1 MLLLCAGMNVLLAQ
15 INAPTLN
22 SPADG
27 YVYPNTVKPLLK
39 INSVSGASYYL
50 FHWSEDPTFATYSS
64 HTMSSSY
71 TGLNVNGL
79 KFGTTY
85 YWRVYAI
92 TANYADTSASSAVWS
107 FTTTDAPTITAP
119 ADGTVLTNSIM
130 PNIQWTEIVGATNY
144 IYQCDTTPSFN
155 SSLRRTYTLGYQSG
169 GSNPLN
175 LSFGKTYYLR
185 MRATNTNESDTSA
198 WSAVRS
204 FTTSDSITLVSFND
218 PSPTANYYTRQ
229 TLSWKP
235 YRGVTQ
241 YFLQLDT
248 TPHFNSPVLQQINHT
263 SSSTST
269 TDNQSV
275 IINNMRYGSM
285 YYWRVR
291 AANYNGTDTSS
302 WSATWQF
309 HTMDFVNNTDNTI
322 NNSDSTQNYYTRQT
336 LYWKNNRGS
345 TKYLLQLDTTPNFN
359 SPILR
364 EIYTTN
370 AIDNTTNEL
379 STKVYNMLYGTMYYY
394 RVCAINNA
402 PDTSGWSAT
411 WQFHTINKV
420 FSTSNTL
427 NDTTQTE
434 TYFTR
439 ISMKWENNRGSTQY
453 ILQLD
458 TTPDFNSPVFRQVNI
473 TNDIDDETNELSTT
487 VYNLLH
493 GAMYYYRICA
503 INNAPDTSDWSNTWQ
518 FHTRDKVFL
527 YSPENQTTNASLST
541 TLQWKNNKGSS
552 KFILQVDTSTNFN
565 SSSLREIIVASS
577 ITNNDSYKSNTLNDL
592 RFGNT
597 YYWRVRSVNEAPDTS
612 GWSDVWSFTVTS
624 SVPTLVS
631 PADGYVYPST
641 VKPLLRLE
649 AVTGASYY
657 LFHWS
662 EDPTF
667 ATYSSY
673 TMSSSYTGLNVNGLK
688 FGTTYYWRVYAI
700 TDNYADTSASS
711 AVWSFTTT
719 DAPTI
724 TAPNDGTVLT
734 NSISPNIQWTEIVG
748 ATKYLYQCDT
758 SMSFNSPLLRNY
770 TTEYSSG
777 GKYPLNL
784 SFGKAYYL
792 RMRATNTNES
802 DTSAWSAVRTFYTS
816 DAPVLN
822 SPSNGYVY
830 SSSVTP
836 TLKCETIKNAGKYIF
851 QWDTTSN
858 FNSPLCRSAVQT
870 STSVT
875 VGPLK
880 LGTTYY
886 WRVQATNYNDSDT
899 SSWSTV
905 WSFTTGG
912 SIPTLSS
919 PSNGSTAV
927 RLRPTLQ
934 WNSVSSC
941 NYYDYECDTTP
952 NFNSPELQS
961 GSVASGTTSI
971 RINQL
976 RYGTTYY
983 WRVRIRLNSDTSSW
997 STVWRFTTA
1006 GAIALTSPS
1015 NGSTLSRT
1023 IKPTLDW
1030 DYINDGDY
1038 YEYQYDLSPDFD
1050 SPELSTGYVA
1060 VGTSEVELTEPLRF
1074 GETYY
1079 WRVREYTTID
1089 TTPWSETWS
1098 FNTPGEIVLVSPAN
1112 GTTLTN
1118 TINVTLDWD
1127 YIRGGLNYQ
1136 YQYDLSP
1143 DFDSPALVNGEIAV
1157 GTSQIDITAPLRFG
1171 ETYYWR
1177 VREYTTID
1185 TTPWSETW
1193 SFNTPGEIVLVSPAN
1208 GSTNVGASTT
1218 LDWDYIRGG
1227 SLYEYQYDT
1236 CSTFDSPGLATG
1248 TIAVGTSQ
1256 VSVSGLRFG
1265 TTYYWRVRETSPV
1278 DTTDWSE
1285 VWHFTTTNGV
1295 PTLTSPSDGYVYT
1308 NSVKATVYW
1317 NSVTGAGHYIVAWD
1331 TVPTFDSPLYET
1343 FTATA
1348 SSIYITELNFGTTY
1362 YWKVCSINSND
1373 SDTSSWST
1381 VWRFTTSDAPVLTS
1395 PADGTAFS
1403 SYSNSRLTVYWN
1415 SVTGA
1420 DHYILEWDTAATFN
1434 SPLFA
1439 TFTASG
1445 ASVYI
1450 TEAELQYGTTYYWR
1464 VCAINSNAPDTSGWS
1479 TVWRFTTPYQLTT
1492 GPTLIS
1498 PANDSADIDFQS
1510 VLALQWDTLA
1520 NVNGYRYQVSTSS
1533 DFSTLFAQGTT
1544 AQTTASIHNLR
1555 PATTYYWRVQGYNGV
1570 GNSVW
1575 SAVWHFTTGGCP
1587 PIVIS
1592 FSHEICEGELPYHYI
1607 NGDIDT
1613 TFEVGTPQ
1621 LSTFNFQFSTQY
1633 GCDSTVTL
1641 HLTVHPAVTSTSSVT
1656 VCESELPYHYMNGDI
1671 DTTFEVGTPNF
1682 SVFNFQFSTQYGC
1695 DSTVI
1700 LTVNINQPVE
1710 NETYMTVCDEYEW
1723 NGETLT
1729 ASGVYTATFTAANG
1743 CDSTVTLHL
1752 TINVPTESD
1761 TTATACGSF
1770 NWHGYTNLTESGD
1783 YTDVLENAE
1792 GCDSIVTLHLT
1803 INTPTE
1809 SDTSATACGSFNW
1822 HGYTNLTESGDYTDV
1837 LTNAA
1842 GCDSIVTLHL
1852 TINVPTEGD
1861 TTATACGSYSWHGYT
1876 DLTESGD
1883 YIDVLTNAAGCDSTV
1898 TLHLTINTPTE
1909 GDTTATACG
1918 SFNWHGYTNLT
1929 ESGDY
1934 TDVIENAAGCDS
1946 TVTLHLTINVPT
1958 EGDTTA
1964 TACGSFSWH
1973 GYTNLTES
1981 GDYTDVL
1988 TNAAGC
1994 DSTVTLHL
2002 TIHPLPEVT
2011 ISGETSFCEGGST
2024 TLTASGAETY
2034 EWSTM
2039 EFGAEFEVAEAGTY
2053 TVIGTDANGCTST
2066 ASVEVVV
2073 HSAVTEP
2080 VEVTICENDL
2090 PYHYINGDIDTTFE
2104 VGTPN
2109 LSVFSFQFS
2118 TQYGC
2123 DSVVTLHLTVNHPVE
2138 NETDVTACD
2147 EYEWNG
2153 ETLTESGDYTAT
2165 FTAANGCDSVVTL
2178 HLTVNQSVTSTSSV
2192 TICENDLPY
2201 HYINGDID
2209 TTFEVGT
2216 PNLSIF
2222 SFQFSTQY
2230 GCDSV
2235 VTLHLTINP
2244 CDTNGIDENGI
2255 VDITLYPNP
2264 TTGMVNV
2271 QCTMNNVQLGDA
2283 EIQVLDVYGR
2293 LLDVVGISDARM
2305 SDARSASLQSVQID
2319 LSGYATGIYLLR
2331 VINGGKVMTVRKV
2344 VKE

>member
-1 MLLLCAGMNVLLAQ
+1 MRKFAFLMLLLCAGMNVLLAQ
-15 INAPTLN
+15 IAAPTLN

-50 FHWSEDPTFATYSS
+50 FHWSEDSTFATYSS
-64 HTMSSSY
+64 YTMSSSY
-71 TGLNVNGL
+71 TSLNVNGL

-92 TANYADTSASSAVWS
+92 TANYADTSAASAVRS

-119 ADGTVLTNSIM
+119 TDGIVLTNSIA
-130 PNIQWTEIVGATNY
+130 PTIKWTEIVGATKY
-144 IYQCDTTPSFN
+144 IYQCDTSMSFN
-155 SSLRRTYTLGYQSG
+155 SPLLRNYTTDYNSAGQY
-169 GSNPLN
+169 PLN
-175 LSFGKTYYLR
+175 LHFGKTYYVR
-185 MRATNTNESDTSA
+185 MKATNTNESDTSA

-218 PSPTANYYTRQ
+218 TSLTANYFTRQ
-229 TLSWKP
+229 TLSWTP
-235 YRGVTQ
+235 YKGVTQ
-241 YFLQLDT
+241 YILQLDT
-248 TPHFNSPVLQQINHT
+248 TPCFNSPVLLQFNHT

-269 TDNQSV
+269 TANQSV
-275 IINNMRYGSM
+275 IINNMLYGTM
-285 YYWRVR
+285 HYWRVC
-291 AANYNGTDTSS
+291 AVNYNGADTSS
-302 WSATWQF
+302 WSSTWQF
-309 HTMDFVNNTDNTI
+309 HTTDFVGNTDNTL
-322 NNSDSTQNYYTRQT
+322 NNSDSTRNYYTRQT
-336 LYWKNNRGS
+336 LKWRNNRGS
-345 TKYLLQLDTTPNFN
+345 TKYILQLDTTPNFN
-359 SPILR
+359 SHLLR
-364 EIYTTN
+364 VIYTTN

-420 FSTSNTL
+420 FSTSNTIH
-427 NDTTQTE
+427 DTVSTKTYYTRQTL
-434 TYFTR
+434 
-439 ISMKWENNRGSTQY
+439 KWQNNCGSTKY

-458 TTPDFNSPVFRQVNI
+458 TTPDFNSPVLRQVTT
-473 TNDIDDETNELSTT
+473 TNNIDDETTELSTT

-493 GAMYYYRICA
+493 GAMYYYRLCA
-503 INNAPDTSDWSNTWQ
+503 INNAPDTSGWSDTWQ
-518 FHTRDKVFL
+518 FHTRDKVYL
-527 YSPENQTTNASLST
+527 YSPADQTTNASPSA
-541 TLQWKNNKGSS
+541 TLQWKNSSGSS
-552 KFILQVDTSTNFN
+552 KYILQVDTSSGFN
-565 SSSLREIIVASS
+565 SSSLREIIVTSS
-577 ITNNDSYKSNTLNDL
+577 ITNNDDYKSYALSNL
-592 RFGNT
+592 RFGDT

-612 GWSDVWSFTVTS
+612 GWSDAWSFTVTS
-624 SVPTLVS
+624 GVPTLTS
-631 PADGYVYPST
+631 PSDGVVYTACVGPT
-641 VKPLLRLE
+641 VNW
-649 AVTGASYY
+649 ASITGASHYILAWDTVSTFDSPLY
-657 LFHWS
+657 DSFTTTGTGVNIW
-662 EDPTF
+662 PIKF
-667 ATYSSY
+667 AT
-673 TMSSSYTGLNVNGLK
+673 K
-688 FGTTYYWRVYAI
+688 YYWRV
-700 TDNYADTSASS
+700 
-711 AVWSFTTT
+711 
-719 DAPTI
+719 
-724 TAPNDGTVLT
+724 
-734 NSISPNIQWTEIVG
+734 
-748 ATKYLYQCDT
+748 C
-758 SMSFNSPLLRNY
+758 
-770 TTEYSSG
+770 
-777 GKYPLNL
+777 
-784 SFGKAYYL
+784 
-792 RMRATNTNES
+792 ATNTDES
-802 DTSAWSAVRTFYTS
+802 DTSAWSSAWTFTTS
-816 DAPVLN
+816 DAPILT
-822 SPSNGYVY
+822 SPSDGYVY
-830 SSSVTP
+830 SNSVNP
-836 TLKCETIKNAGKYIF
+836 TLQCTAITRVGKYIY
-851 QWDTTSN
+851 QWDTTAT
-858 FNSPLCRSAVQT
+858 FNSPLCAST
-870 STSVT
+870 TKTSNSTSI
-875 VGPLK
+875 GPLK

-886 WRVQATNYNDSDT
+886 WRMRATNYNDDSDT
-899 SSWSTV
+899 SSWSGA

-1006 GAIALTSPS
+1006 GTIALTSPS

-1079 WRVREYTTID
+1079 WRVREYTSIDTTPWSATWSFNTPGEIALVSPANGSTLSRTLNPTLDWDYINGGDMYEYQYDLSPDFDSPELVTGQRAVGTSEIEITTPLRFGATYYWRVREYTAID

-1098 FNTPGEIVLVSPAN
+1098 FNTPGEIVLVSPSN
-1112 GTTLTN
+1112 G
-1118 TINVTLDWD
+1118 
-1127 YIRGGLNYQ
+1127 
-1136 YQYDLSP
+1136 
-1143 DFDSPALVNGEIAV
+1143 A
-1157 GTSQIDITAPLRFG
+1157 
-1171 ETYYWR
+1171 
-1177 VREYTTID
+1177 
-1185 TTPWSETW
+1185 
-1193 SFNTPGEIVLVSPAN
+1193 
-1208 GSTNVGASTT
+1208 TNVGASTT

-1464 VCAINSNAPDTSGWS
+1464 VCAINSNAPDTSSWS

-1492 GPTLIS
+1492 GPTLVS
-1498 PANDSADIDFQS
+1498 PANDSSDIDFQS

-1587 PIVIS
+1587 PIGIS

-1621 LSTFNFQFSTQY
+1621 LSTFNFQLLTPL

-1656 VCESELPYHYMNGDI
+1656 VCENDLPYHYVDGEI
-1671 DTTFEVGTPNF
+1671 DTTFEVGTPTL
-1682 SVFNFQFSTQYGC
+1682 STVTYNLTTGYGC

-1700 LTVNINQPVE
+1700 LTVNIA
-1710 NETYMTVCDEYEW
+1710 
-1723 NGETLT
+1723 T
-1729 ASGVYTATFTAANG
+1729 A
-1743 CDSTVTLHL
+1743 
-1752 TINVPTESD
+1752 TESD

-1783 YTDVLENAE
+1783 YTDVLTNVA
-1792 GCDSIVTLHLT
+1792 GCDSVVTLHLT
-1803 INTPTE
+1803 INVPTE
-1809 SDTSATACGSFNW
+1809 GDTTAMACGSFNW
-1822 HGYTNLTESGDYTDV
+1822 HGYTNLTESGDYTDVLENAAGCDSTVTLHLTINVPTEGDTTATVCGSYSWHGYSNLTESGDYTDV

-1876 DLTESGD
+1876 NLTESGD
-1883 YIDVLTNAAGCDSTV
+1883 YTDVIENVAGCDSVV
-1898 TLHLTINTPTE
+1898 TLHLTINVPTE

-1934 TDVIENAAGCDS
+1934 TAVLTNAAGCDS

-2002 TIHPLPEVT
+2002 TINPLPEVT

-2024 TLTASGAETY
+2024 ILTASGAETY

-2039 EFGAEFEVAEAGTY
+2039 EFGAEFEVSEAGTY

-2066 ASVEVVV
+2066 ASIEVTETTINTEVYFVEVGDGFLEALQGDAEYQWIDCST
-2073 HSAVTEP
+2073 HEP
-2080 VEVTICENDL
+2080 IEGAAQQQFTPEVSGSYACVITLGECT
-2090 PYHYINGDIDTTFE
+2090 DTTECMDFS
-2104 VGTPN
+2104 VG
-2109 LSVFSFQFS
+2109 
-2118 TQYGC
+2118 
-2123 DSVVTLHLTVNHPVE
+2123 VE
-2138 NETDVTACD
+2138 
-2147 EYEWNG
+2147 EWNDG
-2153 ETLTESGDYTAT
+2153 
-2165 FTAANGCDSVVTL
+2165 N
-2178 HLTVNQSVTSTSSV
+2178 
-2192 TICENDLPY
+2192 
-2201 HYINGDID
+2201 
-2209 TTFEVGT
+2209 
-2216 PNLSIF
+2216 
-2222 SFQFSTQY
+2222 
-2230 GCDSV
+2230 
-2235 VTLHLTINP
+2235 
-2244 CDTNGIDENGI
+2244 
-2255 VDITLYPNP
+2255 ITLYPNP

-2271 QCTMNNVQLGDA
+2271 QCTMNNVQLGDG

-2293 LLDVVGISDARM
+2293 LLDAVDISDARG
-2305 SDARSASLQSVQID
+2305 ASVQSVQID
-2319 LSGYATGIYLLR
+2319 LSRYATGIYLVR
-2331 VINGGKVMTVRKV
+2331 WVNGGKVMAVRKV

>member
-1 MLLLCAGMNVLLAQ
+1 MKKFTFFIFLLCAGMNVLFAQ
-15 INAPTLN
+15 IAAPTLN

-27 YVYPNTVKPLLK
+27 YVYPSTVKPNLK
-39 INSVSGASYYL
+39 LNAVSGASYYL

-64 HTMSSSY
+64 YTMSSSY

-92 TANYADTSASSAVWS
+92 TANYADTSAASAVRS

-119 ADGTVLTNSIM
+119 ADGTILTNSIS
-130 PNIQWTEIVGATNY
+130 PSIQWTEIVGATKY
-144 IYQCDTTPSFN
+144 LYQCDTSMSFN
-155 SSLRRTYTLGYQSG
+155 SPLLKSYTTEYSSG
-169 GSNPLN
+169 GKYPLN
-175 LSFGKTYYLR
+175 LHFGKTYYLR
-185 MRATNTNESDTSA
+185 MRATNTDESDTSA

-218 PSPTANYYTRQ
+218 TSSSANYFTRQ
-229 TLSWKP
+229 TLTWKP

-291 AANYNGTDTSS
+291 AANYNGSDTSS
-302 WSATWQF
+302 WSSTWQF
-309 HTMDFVNNTDNTI
+309 RTTDFVNNTDNTL
-322 NNSDSTQNYYTRQT
+322 NNSDSTRNYYTRQT
-336 LYWKNNRGS
+336 LYWKNNKGS
-345 TKYLLQLDTTPNFN
+345 TKYILQLDTTPHFN

-411 WQFHTINKV
+411 WQFHTIDTV

-427 NDTTQTE
+427 NNSDSTKN
-434 TYFTR
+434 YYTR
-439 ISMKWENNRGSTQY
+439 QILKWQNNRGSTKY

-458 TTPDFNSPVFRQVNI
+458 TTPDFNSSILRQVITTNNI
-473 TNDIDDETNELSTT
+473 DNETNELSTTVYNLLYGTMYYYRVCAINNAPDTSGWSATWQFHTIDKVFSTSNTIHDTVPTKTYYTRQTLKWQNNRGSTKYILQLDTTPDFNSSVLRQVVISNGIDDETNELSTT

-493 GAMYYYRICA
+493 GAMYYYRLCA
-503 INNAPDTSDWSNTWQ
+503 INNAPDTSGWSDTWQ
-518 FHTRDKVFL
+518 FHTRDKVYL
-527 YSPENQTTNASLST
+527 YSPADQTTNASPSA
-541 TLQWKNNKGSS
+541 TLQWKNSSGSS
-552 KFILQVDTSTNFN
+552 KYILQVDTSSGFN
-565 SSSLREIIVASS
+565 SSSLREIIVTSS
-577 ITNNDSYKSNTLNDL
+577 ITNNDDYKSYALSNL
-592 RFGNT
+592 RFGDT

-612 GWSDVWSFTVTS
+612 GWSDAWSFTVTS
-624 SVPTLVS
+624 GVPTLTS
-631 PADGYVYPST
+631 PSDGVVYTACVGPT
-641 VKPLLRLE
+641 VNW
-649 AVTGASYY
+649 ASITGASHYI
-657 LFHWS
+657 LAWDTVS
-662 EDPTF
+662 TF
-667 ATYSSY
+667 DSPLYDSFT
-673 TMSSSYTGLNVNGLK
+673 TTGTSVNIWPIK
-688 FGTTYYWRVYAI
+688 FATTYYWRVCA
-700 TDNYADTSASS
+700 
-711 AVWSFTTT
+711 
-719 DAPTI
+719 
-724 TAPNDGTVLT
+724 T
-734 NSISPNIQWTEIVG
+734 NSN
-748 ATKYLYQCDT
+748 D
-758 SMSFNSPLLRNY
+758 
-770 TTEYSSG
+770 
-777 GKYPLNL
+777 
-784 SFGKAYYL
+784 
-792 RMRATNTNES
+792 S
-802 DTSAWSAVRTFYTS
+802 DTSAWSAAWTFTTS
-816 DAPVLN
+816 DAPILT
-822 SPSNGYVY
+822 SPSDGYVY
-830 SSSVTP
+830 PNSATP
-836 TLKCETIKNAGKYIF
+836 TLKCTAITRVGKYIY
-851 QWDTTSN
+851 QWDTTAT
-858 FNSPLCRSAVQT
+858 FNSPLCAST
-870 STSVT
+870 TKTSNSTSI
-875 VGPLK
+875 GPLK

-886 WRVQATNYNDSDT
+886 WRMRATNYNDDSDT

-927 RLRPTLQ
+927 RLRPTLD
-934 WNSVSSC
+934 WNAVSSC
-941 NYYDYECDTTP
+941 DYYDYECDTTP
-952 NFNSPELQS
+952 QFNSPELQS
-961 GSVASGTTSI
+961 GAIAAGTSEV
-971 RINQL
+971 RLNQL

-1006 GAIALTSPS
+1006 GTIALTSPS

-1030 DYINDGDY
+1030 DYISDGDY

-1050 SPELSTGYVA
+1050 SPALVNGEIA
-1060 VGTSEVELTEPLRF
+1060 VGTSQIDITEPLRF

-1079 WRVREYTTID
+1079 WRVREYTAID

-1098 FNTPGEIVLVSPAN
+1098 FNTPGEIALVSPSN
-1112 GTTLTN
+1112 GSTLSR
-1118 TINVTLDWD
+1118 TINTTLDWD
-1127 YIRGGLNYQ
+1127 YISGGLNYQ

-1157 GTSQIDITAPLRFG
+1157 GTSQIDITAPLQFG

-1177 VREYTTID
+1177 VREYTAID

-1236 CSTFDSPGLATG
+1236 CATFDSPSLATG

-1256 VSVSGLRFG
+1256 VSVTSLHFG

-1278 DTTDWSE
+1278 DTTDWSA
-1285 VWHFTTTNGV
+1285 VWNFTTTNGV
-1295 PTLTSPSDGYVYT
+1295 PVLTSPSDGYVYT

-1464 VCAINSNAPDTSGWS
+1464 VCAINSNAPDTSSWS

-1492 GPTLIS
+1492 GPTLVS
-1498 PANDSADIDFQS
+1498 PANDSSDIDFQS

-1575 SAVWHFTTGGCP
+1575 SAVWHFSTGGCT
-1587 PIVIS
+1587 PIVTS
-1592 FSHEICEGELPYHYI
+1592 FTHEICEGELPYHYI

-1621 LSTFNFQFSTQY
+1621 LSTFNFQLLTPL

-1656 VCESELPYHYMNGDI
+1656 VCESELPYHYVDGDI
-1671 DTTFEVGTPNF
+1671 DITFEVGTPNLSIF
-1682 SVFNFQFSTQYGC
+1682 SFQFSTQYGC

-1710 NETYMTVCDEYEW
+1710 NETYMTACDEYEW

-1729 ASGVYTATFTAANG
+1729 ASGDYTATFTAANG
-1743 CDSTVTLHL
+1743 CDSVVTLHL
-1752 TINVPTESD
+1752 TINEPTESD

-1770 NWHGYTNLTESGD
+1770 DWHGYTNLTESGD

-1809 SDTSATACGSFNW
+1809 SDTSATVCGSFNW
-1822 HGYTNLTESGDYTDV
+1822 HSYTNLTESGDYT
-1837 LTNAA
+1837 
-1842 GCDSIVTLHL
+1842 
-1852 TINVPTEGD
+1852 
-1861 TTATACGSYSWHGYT
+1861 
-1876 DLTESGD
+1876 
-1883 YIDVLTNAAGCDSTV
+1883 DVLTNAAGCDSTV

-1946 TVTLHLTINVPT
+1946 TVTLHLTINTPT

-1964 TACGSFSWH
+1964 TACGSFDWH

-2002 TIHPLPEVT
+2002 TINQP
-2011 ISGETSFCEGGST
+2011 
-2024 TLTASGAETY
+2024 
-2034 EWSTM
+2034 
-2039 EFGAEFEVAEAGTY
+2039 
-2053 TVIGTDANGCTST
+2053 
-2066 ASVEVVV
+2066 VV
-2073 HSAVTEP
+2073 
-2080 VEVTICENDL
+2080 
-2090 PYHYINGDIDTTFE
+2090 
-2104 VGTPN
+2104 
-2109 LSVFSFQFS
+2109 
-2118 TQYGC
+2118 
-2123 DSVVTLHLTVNHPVE
+2123 
-2138 NETDVTACD
+2138 NETHMTACD

-2153 ETLTESGDYTAT
+2153 ETLTSSGDYTAT
-2165 FTAANGCDSVVTL
+2165 FTAANGCDSTVTL
-2178 HLTVNQSVTSTSSV
+2178 HLTIHPAVTELVEV
-2192 TICENDLPY
+2192 TLCENDLPY
-2201 HYINGDID
+2201 HYVNGDID
-2209 TTFEVGT
+2209 TTFDVGT
-2216 PNLSIF
+2216 PNLSVF
-2222 SFQFSTQY
+2222 NFQFSTQY

-2235 VTLHLTINP
+2235 VTLHLTINVADTTEFTETACGSYVWNDEVYEESGDYVQTFANANG
-2244 CDTNGIDENGI
+2244 CDSVVTLHLTVITINTEVLVTTTEELDAWSLEVMQEGAEYQWIDCETNETIEGEVHQRFNPAISGQYACVITMGECTDTTECIDVTISGIDDYADGI
-2255 VDITLYPNP
+2255 LSLYPNP

-2271 QCTMNNVQLGDA
+2271 QFTMNNVQLGA
-2283 EIQVLDVYGR
+2283 GEIQVLDVYGR
-2293 LLDVVGISDARM
+2293 VLDAVDI
-2305 SDARSASLQSVQID
+2305 SDARSASVQTVQID
-2319 LSGYATGIYLLR
+2319 LSHYATGVYFVR
-2331 VINGGKVMTVRKV
+2331 MVNGGKVMAVRKV

>member
-1 MLLLCAGMNVLLAQ
+1 MLLLCAGMNIVFAQ
-15 INAPTLN
+15 IAVPTLN

-27 YVYPNTVKPLLK
+27 YVYPNTVKPFLK
-39 INSVSGASYYL
+39 MNTVSGASYYL

-64 HTMSSSY
+64 HTMQSSY

-79 KFGTTY
+79 KYGTTY

-185 MRATNTNESDTSA
+185 MRATNTSESDTSA

-248 TPHFNSPVLQQINHT
+248 TPHFNSPVLQQINYT

-291 AANYNGTDTSS
+291 AANYNGSDTSS

-345 TKYLLQLDTTPNFN
+345 TKYLLQLDTTPHFN

-577 ITNNDSYKSNTLNDL
+577 ITNNDSYKSYTLNDL

-612 GWSDVWSFTVTS
+612 GWSDVWSFTTANG
-624 SVPTLVS
+624 VPTLVS

-688 FGTTYYWRVYAI
+688 FGTTYYWRVFSI
-700 TDNYADTSASS
+700 TANYADTSASS

-724 TAPNDGTVLT
+724 TAPNDGTILT
-734 NSISPNIQWTEIVG
+734 NSISPNIQWTEMVG
-748 ATKYLYQCDT
+748 ATKYIYQCDT
-758 SMSFNSPLLRNY
+758 SASFNSPVKRTY
-770 TTEYSSG
+770 TVSYSSG
-777 GKYPLNL
+777 GSSPLNL
-784 SFGKAYYL
+784 RFGATYYL
-792 RMRATNTNES
+792 RMRATNTDES
-802 DTSAWSAVRTFYTS
+802 DTSAWSAVRTFITS

-830 SSSVTP
+830 SSSVNP
-836 TLKCETIKNAGKYIF
+836 TLKCETIRNIGKYIY

-858 FNSPLCRSAVQT
+858 FNSPLCRSTVQT

-886 WRVQATNYNDSDT
+886 WRMCATNYNDSDT
-899 SSWSTV
+899 SSWSAV

-912 SIPTLSS
+912 SIPTLAS

-927 RLRPTLQ
+927 RLRPTLD
-934 WNSVSSC
+934 WNAVSSC
-941 NYYDYECDTTP
+941 DYYDYECDTTP
-952 NFNSPELQS
+952 QFNSPELQS
-961 GSVASGTTSI
+961 GAIAAGTSEV
-971 RINQL
+971 RLNQL

-983 WRVRIRLNSDTSSW
+983 WHVRIRLNSDTSSW
-997 STVWRFTTA
+997 STVWSFTTA
-1006 GAIALTSPS
+1006 GTIALTSPS
-1015 NGSTLSRT
+1015 NGTTLYRYLH
-1023 IKPTLDW
+1023 PTLDW
-1030 DYINDGDY
+1030 DFINDGDY
-1038 YEYQYDLSPDFD
+1038 YEYQYDLSPDFN
-1050 SPELSTGYVA
+1050 SPELVSGLVA
-1060 VGTSEVELTEPLRF
+1060 VGTSEVDLTAPMRF
-1074 GETYY
+1074 DTTYY
-1079 WRVREYTTID
+1079 WRVREYTSID
-1089 TTPWSETWS
+1089 TTPWSATWS
-1098 FNTPGEIVLVSPAN
+1098 FTTPGEIALVSPAN
-1112 GTTLTN
+1112 GSTLSRTLN
-1118 TINVTLDWD
+1118 PTLDWD
-1127 YIRGGLNYQ
+1127 YINGGDMYE

-1143 DFDSPALVNGEIAV
+1143 DFDSPELVTGQRAV
-1157 GTSQIDITAPLRFG
+1157 GTSEIDITTPLRFG
-1171 ETYYWR
+1171 ATYYWR
-1177 VREYTTID
+1177 VRETTSID
-1185 TTPWSETW
+1185 TTPWSATW
-1193 SFNTPGEIVLVSPAN
+1193 SFTTPGEIALVSPAN
-1208 GSTNVGASTT
+1208 GTTNVGASTT

-1227 SLYEYQYDT
+1227 TIYEYQYDVT
-1236 CSTFDSPGLATG
+1236 PAFNSAELVEGS
-1248 TIAVGTSQ
+1248 IQVGTSQ
-1256 VSVSGLRFG
+1256 VTISDLEENRL
-1265 TTYYWRVRETSPV
+1265 YYWRVRELSAV
-1278 DTTDWSE
+1278 DTTPWSE
-1285 VWHFTTTNGV
+1285 VWHFSTRMQPIFTDVYDTACDSYTWNGQTYTQSGEYTRQFV
-1295 PTLTSPSDGYVYT
+1295 TALQADSTVTLHLTIYH
-1308 NSVKATVYW
+1308 
-1317 NSVTGAGHYIVAWD
+1317 SVT
-1331 TVPTFDSPLYET
+1331 
-1343 FTATA
+1343 
-1348 SSIYITELNFGTTY
+1348 
-1362 YWKVCSINSND
+1362 
-1373 SDTSSWST
+1373 
-1381 VWRFTTSDAPVLTS
+1381 
-1395 PADGTAFS
+1395 
-1403 SYSNSRLTVYWN
+1403 
-1415 SVTGA
+1415 
-1420 DHYILEWDTAATFN
+1420 
-1434 SPLFA
+1434 
-1439 TFTASG
+1439 
-1445 ASVYI
+1445 
-1450 TEAELQYGTTYYWR
+1450 
-1464 VCAINSNAPDTSGWS
+1464 
-1479 TVWRFTTPYQLTT
+1479 
-1492 GPTLIS
+1492 
-1498 PANDSADIDFQS
+1498 
-1510 VLALQWDTLA
+1510 
-1520 NVNGYRYQVSTSS
+1520 STSS
-1533 DFSTLFAQGTT
+1533 VT
-1544 AQTTASIHNLR
+1544 
-1555 PATTYYWRVQGYNGV
+1555 V
-1570 GNSVW
+1570 
-1575 SAVWHFTTGGCP
+1575 
-1587 PIVIS
+1587 
-1592 FSHEICEGELPYHYI
+1592 CESDLPYHYV

-1621 LSTFNFQFSTQY
+1621 LSTFNFQLLTQ
-1633 GCDSTVTL
+1633 
-1641 HLTVHPAVTSTSSVT
+1641 H
-1656 VCESELPYHYMNGDI
+1656 
-1671 DTTFEVGTPNF
+1671 
-1682 SVFNFQFSTQYGC
+1682 GC

-1700 LTVNINQPVE
+1700 LTLNVRSANYTE
-1710 NETYMTVCDEYEW
+1710 
-1723 NGETLT
+1723 LT
-1729 ASGVYTATFTAANG
+1729 
-1743 CDSTVTLHL
+1743 
-1752 TINVPTESD
+1752 E
-1761 TTATACGSF
+1761 TACG
-1770 NWHGYTNLTESGD
+1770 NYTWNDEVYEESGD
-1783 YTDVLENAE
+1783 YVQT
-1792 GCDSIVTLHLT
+1792 
-1803 INTPTE
+1803 
-1809 SDTSATACGSFNW
+1809 F
-1822 HGYTNLTESGDYTDV
+1822 
-1837 LTNAA
+1837 TNAA
-1842 GCDSIVTLHL
+1842 
-1852 TINVPTEGD
+1852 
-1861 TTATACGSYSWHGYT
+1861 
-1876 DLTESGD
+1876 
-1883 YIDVLTNAAGCDSTV
+1883 
-1898 TLHLTINTPTE
+1898 
-1909 GDTTATACG
+1909 
-1918 SFNWHGYTNLT
+1918 
-1929 ESGDY
+1929 
-1934 TDVIENAAGCDS
+1934 
-1946 TVTLHLTINVPT
+1946 
-1958 EGDTTA
+1958 
-1964 TACGSFSWH
+1964 
-1973 GYTNLTES
+1973 
-1981 GDYTDVL
+1981 
-1988 TNAAGC
+1988 
-1994 DSTVTLHL
+1994 
-2002 TIHPLPEVT
+2002 
-2011 ISGETSFCEGGST
+2011 
-2024 TLTASGAETY
+2024 
-2034 EWSTM
+2034 
-2039 EFGAEFEVAEAGTY
+2039 
-2053 TVIGTDANGCTST
+2053 
-2066 ASVEVVV
+2066 
-2073 HSAVTEP
+2073 
-2080 VEVTICENDL
+2080 
-2090 PYHYINGDIDTTFE
+2090 
-2104 VGTPN
+2104 
-2109 LSVFSFQFS
+2109 
-2118 TQYGC
+2118 GC
-2123 DSVVTLHLTVNHPVE
+2123 DSVVTLHLTIF
-2138 NETDVTACD
+2138 TANYADFADNACGS
-2147 EYEWNG
+2147 YTWNG
-2153 ETLTESGDYTAT
+2153 EVYEESGDYVQT
-2165 FTAANGCDSVVTL
+2165 FTNVNGCDSVVTLHLTIFTANYADFADNACGSYTWNNEVYEESGDYVQTFTNANGCDSVVTL
-2178 HLTVNQSVTSTSSV
+2178 HLTIYEPVTELVEV
-2192 TICENDLPY
+2192 TICESDLPY
-2201 HYINGDID
+2201 HYVNGDID
-2209 TTFEVGT
+2209 TTFEIGT
-2216 PNLSIF
+2216 PQLSTF
-2222 SFQFSTQY
+2222 NFQLLTQH
-2230 GCDSV
+2230 GCDST
-2235 VTLHLTINP
+2235 VTLTLTIEP
-2244 CDTNGIDENGI
+2244 CDTNGINENGMANL
-2255 VDITLYPNP
+2255 TLYPNP

-2271 QCTMNNVQLGDA
+2271 QFTMNNVQFGES

-2293 LLDVVGISDARM
+2293 LLQNVETCHG
-2305 SDARSASLQSVQID
+2305 ASLQTTQID
-2319 LSGYATGIYLLR
+2319 LSQYTPGVYLIRLVGDGR
-2331 VINGGKVMTVRKV
+2331 VIGVRKV
-2344 VKE
+2344 VRR

>member
-1 MLLLCAGMNVLLAQ
+1 MKKFAFLMLLLCAGMNIVFAQ
-15 INAPTLN
+15 IAVPTLN

-27 YVYPNTVKPLLK
+27 YVYPNTVKPFLK
-39 INSVSGASYYL
+39 MNTVSGASYYL

-64 HTMSSSY
+64 HTMQSSY

-79 KFGTTY
+79 KYGTTY

-185 MRATNTNESDTSA
+185 MRATNTSESDTSA

-248 TPHFNSPVLQQINHT
+248 TPHFNSPVLQQINYT

-291 AANYNGTDTSS
+291 AANYNGSDTSS

-345 TKYLLQLDTTPNFN
+345 TKYLLQLDTTPHFN

-577 ITNNDSYKSNTLNDL
+577 ITNNDSYKSYTLNDL

-612 GWSDVWSFTVTS
+612 GWSDVWSFTTANG
-624 SVPTLVS
+624 VPTLVS

-688 FGTTYYWRVYAI
+688 FGTTYYWRVFSI
-700 TDNYADTSASS
+700 TANYADTSASS

-724 TAPNDGTVLT
+724 TAPNDGTILT
-734 NSISPNIQWTEIVG
+734 NSISPNIQWTEMVG
-748 ATKYLYQCDT
+748 ATKYIYQCDT
-758 SMSFNSPLLRNY
+758 SASFNSPVKRTY
-770 TTEYSSG
+770 TVSYSSG
-777 GKYPLNL
+777 GSSPLNL
-784 SFGKAYYL
+784 RFGATYYL
-792 RMRATNTNES
+792 RMRATNTDES
-802 DTSAWSAVRTFYTS
+802 DTSAWSAVRTFITS

-830 SSSVTP
+830 SSSVNP
-836 TLKCETIKNAGKYIF
+836 TLKCETIRNIGKYIY

-858 FNSPLCRSAVQT
+858 FNSPLCRSTVQT

-886 WRVQATNYNDSDT
+886 WRMCATNYNDSDT
-899 SSWSTV
+899 SSWSAV

-912 SIPTLSS
+912 SIPTLAS

-927 RLRPTLQ
+927 RLRPTLD
-934 WNSVSSC
+934 WNAVSSC
-941 NYYDYECDTTP
+941 DYYDYECDTTP
-952 NFNSPELQS
+952 QFNSPELQS
-961 GSVASGTTSI
+961 GAIAAGTSEV
-971 RINQL
+971 RLNQL

-983 WRVRIRLNSDTSSW
+983 WHVRIRLNSDTSSW
-997 STVWRFTTA
+997 STVWSFTTA
-1006 GAIALTSPS
+1006 GTIALTSPS
-1015 NGSTLSRT
+1015 NGTTLYRYLH
-1023 IKPTLDW
+1023 PTLDW
-1030 DYINDGDY
+1030 DFINDGDY
-1038 YEYQYDLSPDFD
+1038 YEYQYDLSPDFN
-1050 SPELSTGYVA
+1050 SPELVSGLVA
-1060 VGTSEVELTEPLRF
+1060 VGTSEVDLTAPMRF
-1074 GETYY
+1074 DTTYY
-1079 WRVREYTTID
+1079 WRVREYTSID
-1089 TTPWSETWS
+1089 TTPWSATWS
-1098 FNTPGEIVLVSPAN
+1098 FTTPGEIALVSPAN
-1112 GTTLTN
+1112 GSTLSRTLN
-1118 TINVTLDWD
+1118 PTLDWD
-1127 YIRGGLNYQ
+1127 YINGGDMYE

-1143 DFDSPALVNGEIAV
+1143 DFDSPELVTGQRAV
-1157 GTSQIDITAPLRFG
+1157 GTSEIDITTPLRFG
-1171 ETYYWR
+1171 ATYYWR
-1177 VREYTTID
+1177 VRETTSID
-1185 TTPWSETW
+1185 TTPWSATW
-1193 SFNTPGEIVLVSPAN
+1193 SFTTPGEIALVSPAN
-1208 GSTNVGASTT
+1208 GTTNVGASTT

-1227 SLYEYQYDT
+1227 TIYEYQYDVT
-1236 CSTFDSPGLATG
+1236 PAFNSAELVEGS
-1248 TIAVGTSQ
+1248 IQVGTSQ
-1256 VSVSGLRFG
+1256 VTISDLEENRL
-1265 TTYYWRVRETSPV
+1265 YYWRVRELSAV
-1278 DTTDWSE
+1278 DTTPWSE
-1285 VWHFTTTNGV
+1285 VWHFSTRMQPIFTDVYDTACDSYTWNGQTYTQSGEYTRQFV
-1295 PTLTSPSDGYVYT
+1295 TALQADSTVTLHLTIYH
-1308 NSVKATVYW
+1308 
-1317 NSVTGAGHYIVAWD
+1317 SVT
-1331 TVPTFDSPLYET
+1331 
-1343 FTATA
+1343 
-1348 SSIYITELNFGTTY
+1348 
-1362 YWKVCSINSND
+1362 
-1373 SDTSSWST
+1373 
-1381 VWRFTTSDAPVLTS
+1381 
-1395 PADGTAFS
+1395 
-1403 SYSNSRLTVYWN
+1403 
-1415 SVTGA
+1415 
-1420 DHYILEWDTAATFN
+1420 
-1434 SPLFA
+1434 
-1439 TFTASG
+1439 
-1445 ASVYI
+1445 
-1450 TEAELQYGTTYYWR
+1450 
-1464 VCAINSNAPDTSGWS
+1464 
-1479 TVWRFTTPYQLTT
+1479 
-1492 GPTLIS
+1492 
-1498 PANDSADIDFQS
+1498 
-1510 VLALQWDTLA
+1510 
-1520 NVNGYRYQVSTSS
+1520 STSS
-1533 DFSTLFAQGTT
+1533 VT
-1544 AQTTASIHNLR
+1544 
-1555 PATTYYWRVQGYNGV
+1555 V
-1570 GNSVW
+1570 
-1575 SAVWHFTTGGCP
+1575 
-1587 PIVIS
+1587 
-1592 FSHEICEGELPYHYI
+1592 CESDLPYHYV

-1621 LSTFNFQFSTQY
+1621 LSTFNFQLLTQ
-1633 GCDSTVTL
+1633 
-1641 HLTVHPAVTSTSSVT
+1641 H
-1656 VCESELPYHYMNGDI
+1656 
-1671 DTTFEVGTPNF
+1671 
-1682 SVFNFQFSTQYGC
+1682 GC

-1700 LTVNINQPVE
+1700 LTLNVRSANYTE
-1710 NETYMTVCDEYEW
+1710 
-1723 NGETLT
+1723 LT
-1729 ASGVYTATFTAANG
+1729 
-1743 CDSTVTLHL
+1743 
-1752 TINVPTESD
+1752 E
-1761 TTATACGSF
+1761 TACG
-1770 NWHGYTNLTESGD
+1770 NYTWNDEVYEESGD
-1783 YTDVLENAE
+1783 YVQT
-1792 GCDSIVTLHLT
+1792 
-1803 INTPTE
+1803 
-1809 SDTSATACGSFNW
+1809 F
-1822 HGYTNLTESGDYTDV
+1822 
-1837 LTNAA
+1837 TNAA
-1842 GCDSIVTLHL
+1842 
-1852 TINVPTEGD
+1852 
-1861 TTATACGSYSWHGYT
+1861 
-1876 DLTESGD
+1876 
-1883 YIDVLTNAAGCDSTV
+1883 
-1898 TLHLTINTPTE
+1898 
-1909 GDTTATACG
+1909 
-1918 SFNWHGYTNLT
+1918 
-1929 ESGDY
+1929 
-1934 TDVIENAAGCDS
+1934 
-1946 TVTLHLTINVPT
+1946 
-1958 EGDTTA
+1958 
-1964 TACGSFSWH
+1964 
-1973 GYTNLTES
+1973 
-1981 GDYTDVL
+1981 
-1988 TNAAGC
+1988 
-1994 DSTVTLHL
+1994 
-2002 TIHPLPEVT
+2002 
-2011 ISGETSFCEGGST
+2011 
-2024 TLTASGAETY
+2024 
-2034 EWSTM
+2034 
-2039 EFGAEFEVAEAGTY
+2039 
-2053 TVIGTDANGCTST
+2053 
-2066 ASVEVVV
+2066 
-2073 HSAVTEP
+2073 
-2080 VEVTICENDL
+2080 
-2090 PYHYINGDIDTTFE
+2090 
-2104 VGTPN
+2104 
-2109 LSVFSFQFS
+2109 
-2118 TQYGC
+2118 GC
-2123 DSVVTLHLTVNHPVE
+2123 DSVVTLHLTIF
-2138 NETDVTACD
+2138 TANYADFADNACGS
-2147 EYEWNG
+2147 YTWNG
-2153 ETLTESGDYTAT
+2153 EVYEESGDYVQT
-2165 FTAANGCDSVVTL
+2165 FTNVNGCDSVVTLHLTIFTANYADFADNACGSYTWNNEVYEESGDYVQTFTNANGCDSVVTL
-2178 HLTVNQSVTSTSSV
+2178 HLTIYEPVTELVEV
-2192 TICENDLPY
+2192 TICESDLPY
-2201 HYINGDID
+2201 HYVNGDID
-2209 TTFEVGT
+2209 TTFEIGT
-2216 PNLSIF
+2216 PQLSTF
-2222 SFQFSTQY
+2222 NFQLLTQH
-2230 GCDSV
+2230 GCDST
-2235 VTLHLTINP
+2235 VTLTLTIEP
-2244 CDTNGIDENGI
+2244 CDTNGINENGMANL
-2255 VDITLYPNP
+2255 TLYPNP

-2271 QCTMNNVQLGDA
+2271 QFTMNNVQFGES

-2293 LLDVVGISDARM
+2293 LLQNVETCHG
-2305 SDARSASLQSVQID
+2305 ASLQTTQID
-2319 LSGYATGIYLLR
+2319 LSQYTPGVYLIRLVGDGR
-2331 VINGGKVMTVRKV
+2331 VIGVRKV
-2344 VKE
+2344 VRR

>member
-1 MLLLCAGMNVLLAQ
+1 MKKIAFFLILLCAGMNVLFAQ
-15 INAPTLN
+15 IAAPTLN

-27 YVYPNTVKPLLK
+27 YVYPSTVKPLLK
-39 INSVSGASYYL
+39 INSVSGASYYM
-50 FHWSEDPTFATYSS
+50 FHWSEDPTFATYRS

-79 KFGTTY
+79 KYGTTY

-370 AIDNTTNEL
+370 DIDNTTNEL

-420 FSTSNTL
+420 FSTSNTI

-434 TYFTR
+434 TYYTR
-439 ISMKWENNRGSTQY
+439 QTLKWENNRGSTQY

-527 YSPENQTTNASLST
+527 YSPENQTTNASPST
-541 TLQWKNNKGSS
+541 TLQWKNSSGSS

-577 ITNNDSYKSNTLNDL
+577 ITNNDSYKSYTLNDL
-592 RFGNT
+592 RFGDT

-612 GWSDVWSFTVTS
+612 GWSDVWSFTTTS
-624 SVPTLVS
+624 GVPTLVS

-836 TLKCETIKNAGKYIF
+836 TLKCETIRNAGKYIF

-858 FNSPLCRSAVQT
+858 FNSPLCRSTVQT

-952 NFNSPELQS
+952 NFNSSELQS

-971 RINQL
+971 RLNQL

-1006 GAIALTSPS
+1006 GTIALTSPS
-1015 NGSTLSRT
+1015 NGSNIYHALTT
-1023 IKPTLDW
+1023 TLDW
-1030 DYINDGDY
+1030 DFINDGDY
-1038 YEYQYDLSPDFD
+1038 YEYQYDLSPDFN
-1050 SPELSTGYVA
+1050 SPALVSGQVA
-1060 VGTSEVELTEPLRF
+1060 VGTSEVDITQPLRF

-1089 TTPWSETWS
+1089 TTPWSATWS
-1098 FNTPGEIVLVSPAN
+1098 FNTPAALTLVSPSNNATVN
-1112 GTTLTN
+1112 STT
-1118 TINVTLDWD
+1118 VTLDWD
-1127 YIRGGLNYQ
+1127 YINGGTIYECQYDTCATFDSPSLRVGTVAVGTSELTVRYLRLGTTYYWRVREMSAVDTSEWSTVWHFTTGGGIPTLVSPSNNATAVRLRPTIDWNPISSCDYYDYECDVTPQFNSPELQSGTIAVGTSEKQLNQLRYGETYYWRVRIRVGSDTSSWSNVWRFTTANSLALVSPNDGSTLNRTVKPTLDWDYIQ
-1136 YQYDLSP
+1136 DGDYYEYQYDLSANFNTP
-1143 DFDSPALVNGEIAV
+1143 DLVSGRIAV
-1157 GTSQIDITAPLRFG
+1157 GTSEIELTNPLRFG

-1177 VREYTTID
+1177 VREYTTLD
-1185 TTPWSETW
+1185 TSDWSATWRFTTPG
-1193 SFNTPGEIVLVSPAN
+1193 PLALVSPAN
-1208 GSTNVGASTT
+1208 GTTNVEASVT
-1218 LDWDYIRGG
+1218 LDWDYIQGG
-1227 SLYEYQYDT
+1227 TLYHYQYDKT
-1236 CSTFDSPGLATG
+1236 PDFTSADLMEG
-1248 TIAVGTSQ
+1248 TVPVGTSQ
-1256 VSVSGLRFG
+1256 ATIYNLEEN
-1265 TTYYWRVRETSPV
+1265 TLYYWRVREMSAV
-1278 DTTDWSE
+1278 DTT
-1285 VWHFTTTNGV
+1285 
-1295 PTLTSPSDGYVYT
+1295 
-1308 NSVKATVYW
+1308 A
-1317 NSVTGAGHYIVAWD
+1317 
-1331 TVPTFDSPLYET
+1331 
-1343 FTATA
+1343 
-1348 SSIYITELNFGTTY
+1348 
-1362 YWKVCSINSND
+1362 
-1373 SDTSSWST
+1373 
-1381 VWRFTTSDAPVLTS
+1381 
-1395 PADGTAFS
+1395 
-1403 SYSNSRLTVYWN
+1403 
-1415 SVTGA
+1415 
-1420 DHYILEWDTAATFN
+1420 
-1434 SPLFA
+1434 
-1439 TFTASG
+1439 
-1445 ASVYI
+1445 
-1450 TEAELQYGTTYYWR
+1450 
-1464 VCAINSNAPDTSGWS
+1464 
-1479 TVWRFTTPYQLTT
+1479 
-1492 GPTLIS
+1492 
-1498 PANDSADIDFQS
+1498 
-1510 VLALQWDTLA
+1510 
-1520 NVNGYRYQVSTSS
+1520 
-1533 DFSTLFAQGTT
+1533 
-1544 AQTTASIHNLR
+1544 
-1555 PATTYYWRVQGYNGV
+1555 
-1570 GNSVW
+1570 W
-1575 SAVWHFTTGGCP
+1575 SAVWHFTTRLA
-1587 PIVIS
+1587 PI
-1592 FSHEICEGELPYHYI
+1592 YT
-1607 NGDIDT
+1607 DIYDT
-1613 TFEVGTPQ
+1613 ACASYTWNNHTYTASGTYQ
-1621 LSTFNFQFSTQY
+1621 QHFVTALQA
-1633 GCDSTVTL
+1633 DSTVTL
-1641 HLTVHPAVTSTSSVT
+1641 HLIV
-1656 VCESELPYHYMNGDI
+1656 
-1671 DTTFEVGTPNF
+1671 
-1682 SVFNFQFSTQYGC
+1682 
-1695 DSTVI
+1695 
-1700 LTVNINQPVE
+1700 NQPVE
-1710 NETYMTVCDEYEW
+1710 NETYRTACDEYEW
-1723 NGETLT
+1723 QGETLT
-1729 ASGVYTATFTAANG
+1729 ASG
-1743 CDSTVTLHL
+1743 
-1752 TINVPTESD
+1752 
-1761 TTATACGSF
+1761 
-1770 NWHGYTNLTESGD
+1770 D
-1783 YTDVLENAE
+1783 Y
-1792 GCDSIVTLHLT
+1792 
-1803 INTPTE
+1803 
-1809 SDTSATACGSFNW
+1809 
-1822 HGYTNLTESGDYTDV
+1822 
-1837 LTNAA
+1837 
-1842 GCDSIVTLHL
+1842 
-1852 TINVPTEGD
+1852 
-1861 TTATACGSYSWHGYT
+1861 
-1876 DLTESGD
+1876 
-1883 YIDVLTNAAGCDSTV
+1883 
-1898 TLHLTINTPTE
+1898 
-1909 GDTTATACG
+1909 
-1918 SFNWHGYTNLT
+1918 
-1929 ESGDY
+1929 
-1934 TDVIENAAGCDS
+1934 
-1946 TVTLHLTINVPT
+1946 
-1958 EGDTTA
+1958 
-1964 TACGSFSWH
+1964 
-1973 GYTNLTES
+1973 
-1981 GDYTDVL
+1981 
-1988 TNAAGC
+1988 
-1994 DSTVTLHL
+1994 
-2002 TIHPLPEVT
+2002 
-2011 ISGETSFCEGGST
+2011 
-2024 TLTASGAETY
+2024 
-2034 EWSTM
+2034 
-2039 EFGAEFEVAEAGTY
+2039 
-2053 TVIGTDANGCTST
+2053 
-2066 ASVEVVV
+2066 SV
-2073 HSAVTEP
+2073 
-2080 VEVTICENDL
+2080 
-2090 PYHYINGDIDTTFE
+2090 
-2104 VGTPN
+2104 
-2109 LSVFSFQFS
+2109 
-2118 TQYGC
+2118 
-2123 DSVVTLHLTVNHPVE
+2123 
-2138 NETDVTACD
+2138 
-2147 EYEWNG
+2147 
-2153 ETLTESGDYTAT
+2153 T

-2178 HLTVNQSVTSTSSV
+2178 HLTVNQPV
-2192 TICENDLPY
+2192 ENETY
-2201 HYINGDID
+2201 
-2209 TTFEVGT
+2209 
-2216 PNLSIF
+2216 
-2222 SFQFSTQY
+2222 
-2230 GCDSV
+2230 
-2235 VTLHLTINP
+2235 LT
-2244 CDTNGIDENGI
+2244 
-2255 VDITLYPNP
+2255 
-2264 TTGMVNV
+2264 
-2271 QCTMNNVQLGDA
+2271 A
-2283 EIQVLDVYGR
+2283 
-2293 LLDVVGISDARM
+2293 
-2305 SDARSASLQSVQID
+2305 
-2319 LSGYATGIYLLR
+2319 
-2331 VINGGKVMTVRKV
+2331 
-2344 VKE
+2344 

>member
-1 MLLLCAGMNVLLAQ
+1 MYAQLSTPVLTSPANGSVSSNHIQQTLSWNDVSGASNYLIAWDTTSSFNSPCYSTCTITSAIGAVTITGLSFGTTYYWRVKATNTNNNSTSSWSAARCFTTCSTIITTSPSNGAQ
-15 INAPTLN
+15 DCPIRQNLYWNQIVGAAHYIISRDTTPTFNSPGCRTSTITPEVAAITISNLNFGTTYYWRVRATNNNDSDTSDWSETKHFTTISGAPTLD

-27 YVYPNTVKPLLK
+27 YVYPSTVKPLLK
-39 INSVSGASYYL
+39 LNAVTGASYYL
-50 FHWSEDPTFATYSS
+50 LQWSEDPTFRTYRW
-64 HTMSSSY
+64 HLMSSSY

-85 YWRVYAI
+85 YWRAYAI
-92 TANYADTSASSAVWS
+92 TDNYADTSASSEVRS

-291 AANYNGTDTSS
+291 AANYNGTNTSS

-345 TKYLLQLDTTPNFN
+345 TKYLLQLDTTPHFN

-370 AIDNTTNEL
+370 DIDNTTNEL
-379 STKVYNMLYGTMYYY
+379 STKVYNMLYGTTYYY

-473 TNDIDDETNELSTT
+473 TNDIDDDTNELSTT

-612 GWSDVWSFTVTS
+612 GWSDVWSFT
-624 SVPTLVS
+624 
-631 PADGYVYPST
+631 
-641 VKPLLRLE
+641 
-649 AVTGASYY
+649 
-657 LFHWS
+657 
-662 EDPTF
+662 
-667 ATYSSY
+667 
-673 TMSSSYTGLNVNGLK
+673 
-688 FGTTYYWRVYAI
+688 TT
-700 TDNYADTSASS
+700 
-711 AVWSFTTT
+711 
-719 DAPTI
+719 
-724 TAPNDGTVLT
+724 
-734 NSISPNIQWTEIVG
+734 
-748 ATKYLYQCDT
+748 
-758 SMSFNSPLLRNY
+758 
-770 TTEYSSG
+770 
-777 GKYPLNL
+777 
-784 SFGKAYYL
+784 
-792 RMRATNTNES
+792 
-802 DTSAWSAVRTFYTS
+802 
-816 DAPVLN
+816 
-822 SPSNGYVY
+822 
-830 SSSVTP
+830 
-836 TLKCETIKNAGKYIF
+836 
-851 QWDTTSN
+851 
-858 FNSPLCRSAVQT
+858 
-870 STSVT
+870 
-875 VGPLK
+875 
-880 LGTTYY
+880 
-886 WRVQATNYNDSDT
+886 
-899 SSWSTV
+899 
-905 WSFTTGG
+905 
-912 SIPTLSS
+912 
-919 PSNGSTAV
+919 
-927 RLRPTLQ
+927 
-934 WNSVSSC
+934 
-941 NYYDYECDTTP
+941 
-952 NFNSPELQS
+952 
-961 GSVASGTTSI
+961 
-971 RINQL
+971 
-976 RYGTTYY
+976 
-983 WRVRIRLNSDTSSW
+983 
-997 STVWRFTTA
+997 
-1006 GAIALTSPS
+1006 
-1015 NGSTLSRT
+1015 
-1023 IKPTLDW
+1023 
-1030 DYINDGDY
+1030 
-1038 YEYQYDLSPDFD
+1038 
-1050 SPELSTGYVA
+1050 
-1060 VGTSEVELTEPLRF
+1060 
-1074 GETYY
+1074 
-1079 WRVREYTTID
+1079 
-1089 TTPWSETWS
+1089 
-1098 FNTPGEIVLVSPAN
+1098 
-1112 GTTLTN
+1112 
-1118 TINVTLDWD
+1118 
-1127 YIRGGLNYQ
+1127 
-1136 YQYDLSP
+1136 
-1143 DFDSPALVNGEIAV
+1143 
-1157 GTSQIDITAPLRFG
+1157 
-1171 ETYYWR
+1171 
-1177 VREYTTID
+1177 
-1185 TTPWSETW
+1185 
-1193 SFNTPGEIVLVSPAN
+1193 
-1208 GSTNVGASTT
+1208 
-1218 LDWDYIRGG
+1218 
-1227 SLYEYQYDT
+1227 
-1236 CSTFDSPGLATG
+1236 
-1248 TIAVGTSQ
+1248 
-1256 VSVSGLRFG
+1256 
-1265 TTYYWRVRETSPV
+1265 
-1278 DTTDWSE
+1278 
-1285 VWHFTTTNGV
+1285 
-1295 PTLTSPSDGYVYT
+1295 
-1308 NSVKATVYW
+1308 
-1317 NSVTGAGHYIVAWD
+1317 
-1331 TVPTFDSPLYET
+1331 
-1343 FTATA
+1343 
-1348 SSIYITELNFGTTY
+1348 
-1362 YWKVCSINSND
+1362 
-1373 SDTSSWST
+1373 
-1381 VWRFTTSDAPVLTS
+1381 
-1395 PADGTAFS
+1395 
-1403 SYSNSRLTVYWN
+1403 
-1415 SVTGA
+1415 
-1420 DHYILEWDTAATFN
+1420 
-1434 SPLFA
+1434 
-1439 TFTASG
+1439 
-1445 ASVYI
+1445 
-1450 TEAELQYGTTYYWR
+1450 
-1464 VCAINSNAPDTSGWS
+1464 
-1479 TVWRFTTPYQLTT
+1479 YQLTT
-1492 GPTLIS
+1492 GPVLIS
-1498 PANDSADIDFQS
+1498 PPNDSTDIDFQT
-1510 VLALQWDTLA
+1510 AITLQWDTLD

-1587 PIVIS
+1587 PIVTS
-1592 FSHEICEGELPYHYI
+1592 FTHEICEGELPYHYI

-1621 LSTFNFQFSTQY
+1621 LSTFNFQLSTPL
-1633 GCDSTVTL
+1633 GCDSIVTL
-1641 HLTVHPAVTSTSSVT
+1641 HLTVHPTVTSTSSAT
-1656 VCESELPYHYMNGDI
+1656 VCESELPYHYVNGDI
-1671 DTTFEVGTPNF
+1671 DITFEVGTPNL
-1682 SVFNFQFSTQYGC
+1682 SVFNFQFSTEYGC

-1700 LTVNINQPVE
+1700 LTVNI
-1710 NETYMTVCDEYEW
+1710 
-1723 NGETLT
+1723 
-1729 ASGVYTATFTAANG
+1729 ATATEGDTA
-1743 CDSTVTLHL
+1743 
-1752 TINVPTESD
+1752 
-1761 TTATACGSF
+1761 ATACGSF

-1783 YTDVLENAE
+1783 YTDVME
-1792 GCDSIVTLHLT
+1792 
-1803 INTPTE
+1803 
-1809 SDTSATACGSFNW
+1809 
-1822 HGYTNLTESGDYTDV
+1822 
-1837 LTNAA
+1837 
-1842 GCDSIVTLHL
+1842 
-1852 TINVPTEGD
+1852 
-1861 TTATACGSYSWHGYT
+1861 
-1876 DLTESGD
+1876 
-1883 YIDVLTNAAGCDSTV
+1883 NAAGCDSTV

-1918 SFNWHGYTNLT
+1918 SFSWHGYTNLT

-1973 GYTNLTES
+1973 SYTNLTESGDYTDVIENSAGCDSTVTLHLTINTPTESDTSATACGSFSWHGYTNLTES

-1988 TNAAGC
+1988 ENAAGC
-1994 DSTVTLHL
+1994 DSIVTLHL
-2002 TIHPLPEVT
+2002 TVNQPV
-2011 ISGETSFCEGGST
+2011 
-2024 TLTASGAETY
+2024 
-2034 EWSTM
+2034 
-2039 EFGAEFEVAEAGTY
+2039 
-2053 TVIGTDANGCTST
+2053 
-2066 ASVEVVV
+2066 
-2073 HSAVTEP
+2073 VTEP

-2090 PYHYINGDIDTTFE
+2090 PYHYVNGAIDTTFE

-2109 LSVFSFQFS
+2109 LSTVTYNLTTGYGCDS
-2118 TQYGC
+2118 TVTLTVNINQPVENETDVTACDEYEWNGEVLTTSGDYSVTFTAANGC

-2147 EYEWNG
+2147 EYEWQGETLTASGDYTATFTAVNGCDSVVMLHLTVNQAVENETDVTACDEYEWNG
-2153 ETLTESGDYTAT
+2153 EMLTESGDYTAT

-2178 HLTVNQSVTSTSSV
+2178 HLTVNQAVTSTSSV

-2244 CDTNGIDENGI
+2244 CDTNGIDDNGI

-2271 QCTMNNVQLGDA
+2271 QCTMYNEQCTTR
-2283 EIQVLDVYGR
+2283 EW
-2293 LLDVVGISDARM
+2293 
-2305 SDARSASLQSVQID
+2305 
-2319 LSGYATGIYLLR
+2319 
-2331 VINGGKVMTVRKV
+2331 
-2344 VKE
+2344 